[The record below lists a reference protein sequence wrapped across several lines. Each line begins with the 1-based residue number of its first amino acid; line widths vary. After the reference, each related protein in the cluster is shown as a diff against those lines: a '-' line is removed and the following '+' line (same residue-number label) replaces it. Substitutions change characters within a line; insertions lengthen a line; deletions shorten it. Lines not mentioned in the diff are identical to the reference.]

1 MSVAASASGCT
12 SLTLIP
18 SRGLFAIN
26 FTTALARPALELH
39 GSAES
44 KHLHAGRPIAIA
56 GRVCQPRRFET
67 HIEDS
72 IEALLSGRLAHAQQC
87 FATGSIVISL
97 DYFKRVIAGLRG
109 LIGGRIKTYEPLL
122 ERARREAL
130 LRMTESAREQGYDA
144 IFNVR
149 LETSRLANATR
160 DGKGTA
166 GVEMLAF
173 GTAVKFASRLG

>member
-1 MSVAASASGCT
+1 MEN
-12 SLTLIP
+12 L
-18 SRGLFAIN
+18 GLFFDFGLPLLLIIFAYFIGSVIEKKH
-26 FTTALARPALELH
+26 FASIRKREDELH
-39 GSAES
+39 GFPVVSFDTMPDDWKVS
-44 KHLHAGRPIAIA
+44 SSDM
-56 GRVCQPRRFET
+56 V
-67 HIEDS
+67 
-72 IEALLSGRLAHAQQC
+72 
-87 FATGSIVISL
+87 TGSIVISL

-130 LRMTESAREQGYDA
+130 LRMTESARERGYDA

-149 LETSRLANATR
+149 LETSRLANSTR

-173 GTAVKFASRLG
+173 GTAVKFASRFG

>member
-1 MSVAASASGCT
+1 MENFGLLFDFGLPLLILMIAYFIGSA
-12 SLTLIP
+12 IEK
-18 SRGLFAIN
+18 RHFANI
-26 FTTALARPALELH
+26 RKREDDLH
-39 GSAES
+39 GFPVVSFDTMPDDWKVS
-44 KHLHAGRPIAIA
+44 SSNL
-56 GRVCQPRRFET
+56 V
-67 HIEDS
+67 
-72 IEALLSGRLAHAQQC
+72 
-87 FATGSIVISL
+87 TGSIVISL

-173 GTAVKFASRLG
+173 GTAVKFASRIG

>member
-1 MSVAASASGCT
+1 MENLSLFFNFGLPLIILMVAYFIGST
-12 SLTLIP
+12 IEKKH
-18 SRGLFAIN
+18 FANIRERED
-26 FTTALARPALELH
+26 AVH
-39 GSAES
+39 GFPVVSFDTMPDDWNVS
-44 KHLHAGRPIAIA
+44 SSDM
-56 GRVCQPRRFET
+56 V
-67 HIEDS
+67 
-72 IEALLSGRLAHAQQC
+72 
-87 FATGSIVISL
+87 TGSIVISL

-130 LRMTESAREQGYDA
+130 LRMTESARTQGYDA

-149 LETSRLANATR
+149 LETSRLANASR

-173 GTAVKFASRLG
+173 GTAVKLKGRFG